1 MIRIRVHP
9 RASRARS
16 SWSDGVLDLWV
27 TAPPVDGA
35 ANRAVVAAVA
45 KRFKVAESKVRLRSG
60 GRSRVKLVEVAVE
73 SSLEDLGKSG
83 N

>member
-1 MIRIRVHP
+1 MVIRVRVHP

-16 SWSDGVLDLWV
+16 SWNDGVLEMWV
-27 TAPPVDGA
+27 TAPPVEGA

-45 KRFKVAESKVRLRSG
+45 RRFKVAESKVRIRSG
-60 GRSRVKLVEVAVE
+60 GRSRVKLVEVQAE
-73 SSLEDLGKSG
+73 SSLEDKIG